1 MTEVRAVLRQQGTQW
16 FLEVPEAVIE
26 TAGWHDGRSVT
37 VIDGE
42 DDLLLEQIAAEATA
56 AVRAA
61 TVAVDLALGG
71 AEPARS
77 TAASPPEPGT
87 NDELAGRAKDQLALV
102 LSFFARVETKLSVV
116 LAVDLAMISIAFAKV
131 LPLSDVS
138 LSVIGSLALF
148 AVMQVASLILLY
160 RGSFPHLADGERS
173 LIYFRTVAQLDE
185 AEYRTR
191 FSQRDLSA
199 HTGDVIDQAWIN
211 ARILTVK
218 FDRLKRAYFWMGLS
232 VAPWVVALAV
242 LALAA
247 RP

>member
-1 MTEVRAVLRQQGTQW
+1 MTEVSAVLRLVGDQW
-16 FLEVPEAVIE
+16 MIALPTGVPEA
-26 TAGWHDGRSVT
+26 AGWLDGQTLT
-37 VIDGE
+37 VLDLA
-42 DDLLLEQIAAEATA
+42 DDPVLEQIAAEAAAATASVAA
-56 AVRAA
+56 AVDRTLGAGQELPPVPA
-61 TVAVDLALGG
+61 SVAI
-71 AEPARS
+71 
-77 TAASPPEPGT
+77 SPET
-87 NDELAGRAKDQLALV
+87 EELAARAKDQLALV

-131 LPLSDVS
+131 LPLADVS
-138 LSVIGSLALF
+138 FSVLALLAVF

-173 LIYFRTVAQLDE
+173 LIYFRSIAQFGE

-191 FSQRDLSA
+191 FSERELAAHVGDLLE
-199 HTGDVIDQAWIN
+199 QAWIN

-247 RP
+247 AR